1 MAPPELLLTR
11 PRPPPEQYQA
21 PLAATRL
28 AASLAR
34 LPDEARPRR
43 TRLLFFAGSLD
54 VCCTGAAIRCAIGPL
69 FVATF
74 GTDPDVLVRP
84 TGRGACTR
92 RALEGAANKTRAA
105 GGDASA
111 LPVYVANASRQVAAD
126 VVNQTAHEMATSLF
140 CLVPA
145 GDTCVTSRLYAA
157 MALGCIPVVLCD
169 GLTGALPEYGRY
181 SSWWVKHPT
190 RTFLRDATAVL
201 RELRALP
208 PADVARRQRE
218 MAAHVAD
225 ALYDGRGSR
234 VGTNFLLAA
243 RRHGRGCVANLTG
256 SAMGGA
262 SPAVAAD
269 NAGDAGGG
277 RGGGAAAIIPCE
289 AGSSQ
294 VP

>member
-111 LPVYVANASRQVAAD
+111 ATDVTDGGSAVAA
-126 VVNQTAHEMATSLF
+126 
-140 CLVPA
+140 
-145 GDTCVTSRLYAA
+145 G
-157 MALGCIPVVLCD
+157 G
-169 GLTGALPEYGRY
+169 G
-181 SSWWVKHPT
+181 
-190 RTFLRDATAVL
+190 
-201 RELRALP
+201 
-208 PADVARRQRE
+208 
-218 MAAHVAD
+218 
-225 ALYDGRGSR
+225 
-234 VGTNFLLAA
+234 
-243 RRHGRGCVANLTG
+243 TG
-256 SAMGGA
+256 SAAAVEA
-262 SPAVAAD
+262 SSYLERHGVEAALANALKQAVKAQPADPLASIGKALVAESLQRKSTTTISRKTDLGDSIMTAITIAPLA
-269 NAGDAGGG
+269 AGPYSFTKLGVL
-277 RGGGAAAIIPCE
+277 RKQE
-289 AGSSQ
+289 W
-294 VP
+294 